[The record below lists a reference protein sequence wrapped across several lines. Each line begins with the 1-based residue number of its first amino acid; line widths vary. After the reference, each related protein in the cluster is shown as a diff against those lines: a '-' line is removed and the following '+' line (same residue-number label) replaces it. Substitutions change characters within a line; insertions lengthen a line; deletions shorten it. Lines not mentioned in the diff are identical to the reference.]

1 MYIGRILQGVSG
13 TGAWIVGFAMLTDAT
28 SSGNIG
34 KALGFAGSFIT
45 AGIITGP
52 AIAGVLL
59 EVLGYW
65 PAWSVPLALLVIC
78 FISRLAMVEV
88 PKTSKANSHEGV
100 PVQIETDVD
109 HDASA
114 PLLEADPHEDR
125 ETVEETK
132 TTPARGFWGV
142 MLRQGSVY
150 AAIFN
155 VIAFAMVVSG
165 FDATLPIHLRDAF
178 GWTSA
183 PIGSIF
189 LALQIP
195 GMFLS
200 PFVGW
205 LRDRIG
211 LRWPTTLGWGLT
223 APLLWFSGVPG
234 RDNFLGVGAGPRG
247 QGAFVGC
254 MIAIGIVLSFARGA
268 GTFQLTSELS
278 LPHSLQ

>member
-28 SSGNIG
+28 SKGNVG

-59 EVLGYW
+59 EFLGYW
-65 PAWSVPLALLVIC
+65 PAWSVPLALLVLC
-78 FISRLAMVEV
+78 FISRLVMVEV
-88 PKTSKANSHEGV
+88 PKTSKADSGEAVSFHVDRGV
-100 PVQIETDVD
+100 E
-109 HDASA
+109 HDESA
-114 PLLEADPHEDR
+114 PLLEVDQHDDR
-125 ETVEETK
+125 ERVEETK
-132 TTPARGFWGV
+132 TPPVRGFWGI
-142 MLRQGSVY
+142 MLRQGTVY

-165 FDATLPIHLRDAF
+165 FDATLPIHLRCAF

-195 GMFLS
+195 GMLLS

-234 RDNFLGVGAGPRG
+234 TDHFLGVGAGPRG
-247 QGAFVGC
+247 QAAFVGC
-254 MIAIGIVLSFARGA
+254 MIGIGVVLSFARGA
-268 GTFQLTSELS
+268 GTFQLTSESSISCLI
-278 LPHSLQ
+278 

>member
-1 MYIGRILQGVSG
+1 
-13 TGAWIVGFAMLTDAT
+13 MLTDAT
-28 SSGNIG
+28 KKGNIG

-59 EVLGYW
+59 EFLGYW
-65 PAWSVPLALLVIC
+65 PAWSVPLGLLVIC
-78 FISRLAMVEV
+78 FISRLAMTEV
-88 PKTSKANSHEGV
+88 PKTSK
-100 PVQIETDVD
+100 DVSREVMPIRDDTEID
-109 HDASA
+109 HDETA
-114 PLLEADPHEDR
+114 PLIDAEQHDDR

-132 TTPARGFWGV
+132 TASKRGFWGL
-142 MLRQGSVY
+142 MFRQATVY

-155 VIAFAMVVSG
+155 VIAFSMIVAG
-165 FDATLPIHLRDAF
+165 FDTTLPIHLRDAF

-195 GMFLS
+195 GMLLS

-234 RDNFLGVGAGPRG
+234 PDNFLGVGAGPKG

-268 GTFQLTSELS
+268 GTFQLTSES
-278 LPHSLQ
+278 SIPHIS